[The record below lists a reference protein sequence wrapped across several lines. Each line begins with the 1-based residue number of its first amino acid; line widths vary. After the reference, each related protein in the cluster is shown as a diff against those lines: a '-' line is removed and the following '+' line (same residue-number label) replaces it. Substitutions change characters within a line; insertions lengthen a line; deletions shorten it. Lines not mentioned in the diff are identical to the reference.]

1 MFELCTMHA
10 SFVVW
15 EKKGILFRGKSGSG
29 KSELALKFIEN
40 KNAVLVADDI
50 VLLENRKNKLFGKVP
65 ENIAGLLEIRNVGI
79 SNYKYIPE
87 AEISLLVNLVQT
99 KQNLERFPKNKYENI
114 LGVEIPA
121 IDLYADDMTIVE
133 KIIVKLKNNL
143 INNN

>member
-1 MFELCTMHA
+1 MHA

-15 EKKGILFRGKSGSG
+15 KKKGILFRGKSGSG

-50 VLLENRKNKLFGKVP
+50 VLLENRKYKLFGKVP

-99 KQNLERFPKNKYENI
+99 KQNLERFPKNKSENI

>member
-1 MFELCTMHA
+1 MHA

-15 EKKGILFRGKSGSG
+15 KKKGILFRGKSGSG

>member
-1 MFELCTMHA
+1 MHA
-10 SFVVW
+10 SLVLW
-15 EKKGILFRGKSGSG
+15 KKKGILFRGKSGSG

-99 KQNLERFPKNKYENI
+99 KQNLERFPKNKSENI

>member
-15 EKKGILFRGKSGSG
+15 KKKGILFRGKSGSG

-50 VLLENRKNKLFGKVP
+50 VFLENRKNKLFGKVP

>member
-1 MFELCTMHA
+1 MHA

-15 EKKGILFRGKSGSG
+15 KKKGILFRGKSGSG

-99 KQNLERFPKNKYENI
+99 KQNLERFPKNKSENI

>member
-15 EKKGILFRGKSGSG
+15 KKKGILFRGKSGSG

-99 KQNLERFPKNKYENI
+99 KQNLERFPKNKSENI

>member
-15 EKKGILFRGKSGSG
+15 KKKGILFRGKSGSG

-65 ENIAGLLEIRNVGI
+65 ENIAGWLEIRNVGI

-99 KQNLERFPKNKYENI
+99 KQNLERFPKNKSENI

>member
-1 MFELCTMHA
+1 MHA

-15 EKKGILFRGKSGSG
+15 KKKGILFRGKSGSG

-50 VLLENRKNKLFGKVP
+50 VWLENRKNKLFGKVP
-65 ENIAGLLEIRNVGI
+65 ENIAGLLDIRNVGI

-99 KQNLERFPKNKYENI
+99 KQNLERFPKNKSENI

>member
-1 MFELCTMHA
+1 MHA

-15 EKKGILFRGKSGSG
+15 KKKGILFRGKSGSG

-50 VLLENRKNKLFGKVP
+50 VLLENRKNKLFGKGP

-99 KQNLERFPKNKYENI
+99 KQNLERFPKNKSENI

>member
-1 MFELCTMHA
+1 MHA

-99 KQNLERFPKNKYENI
+99 KQNLERFPKNKSENI

>member
-15 EKKGILFRGKSGSG
+15 KKKGILFRGKSGSG

>member
-1 MFELCTMHA
+1 MHA

-15 EKKGILFRGKSGSG
+15 KKKGILFRGKSGSG

-99 KQNLERFPKNKYENI
+99 KQNLERFPKNKSENI

-121 IDLYADDMTIVE
+121 IDLYAEDMTIVE

>member
-1 MFELCTMHA
+1 MHA
-10 SFVVW
+10 SLVVW
-15 EKKGILFRGKSGSG
+15 QKKGILFSGKSGCG

-40 KNAVLVADDI
+40 KDAVLVADDV
-50 VLLENRKNKLFGKVP
+50 VLLEKRKNKLFGKVSA
-65 ENIAGLLEIRNVGI
+65 NIAGLLEIRNVGI
-79 SNYKYIPE
+79 SNYKFVPE

-99 KQNLERFPKNKYENI
+99 KQNLERFPKNKSENI